1 MAIDED
7 EGVVFAVGDLI
18 WGIQTACR
26 NAELTDKWEMCMS
39 SDYPKGSTDFARNS
53 GDKGTT
59 LKRTW

>member
-18 WGIQTACR
+18 LDVQTACR
-26 NAELTDKWEMCMS
+26 NAELTDKWETCMS
-39 SDYPKGSTDFARNS
+39 SDYPKGNADFSRNS

>member
-18 WGIQTACR
+18 LGIQTACR

-39 SDYPKGSTDFARNS
+39 SWYPKETQILPEIRAIKER
-53 GDKGTT
+53 
-59 LKRTW
+59 R

>member
-18 WGIQTACR
+18 LDVQTACR

-39 SDYPKGSTDFARNS
+39 SDYPKEARILPEIRAI
-53 GDKGTT
+53 KE
-59 LKRTW
+59 RR

>member
-18 WGIQTACR
+18 LGSQMAYR
-26 NAELTDKWEMCMS
+26 NAELTDRWKMCMS
-39 SDYPKGSTDFARNS
+39 SDYPKGNADFARNS

>member
-18 WGIQTACR
+18 LNVQMACR

-39 SDYPKGSTDFARNS
+39 FDYPKGSTDFARNS

-59 LKRTW
+59 LKRAW